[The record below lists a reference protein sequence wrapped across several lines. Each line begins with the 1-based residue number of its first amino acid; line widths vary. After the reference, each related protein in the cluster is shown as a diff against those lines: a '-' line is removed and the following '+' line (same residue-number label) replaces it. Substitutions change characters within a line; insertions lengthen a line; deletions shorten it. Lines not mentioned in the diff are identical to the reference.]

1 VSLKLLLV
9 EDDRLFGETIE
20 EFLEDEGYIVDV
32 ASSAKEALEFIYYS
46 PYDLY
51 ILDVKLPD
59 RDGFWLLK
67 ELRGEG
73 DDTPAIFLTSKKDGV
88 KEGFLRGGDDY
99 LIKPVDLEELLLR
112 IQALLRRT
120 IGQEKVEIGEYSF
133 DLKRLELKKGEEFVD
148 LGLKE
153 LKLLELFVKNRKKS
167 LSKEQIYDY
176 LWKPDEVVSDGA
188 LRVYINTLKKLFG
201 KDAITNIRGYGYRFE
216 K

>member
-1 VSLKLLLV
+1 MSLKLLLV
-9 EDDRLFGETIE
+9 EDDKLFGETIE
-20 EFLEDEGYIVDV
+20 EFLEDEGYVVDV
-32 ASSAKEALEFIYYS
+32 AQSAKEALEFIYYS

-51 ILDVKLPD
+51 IFDVKLPD

-67 ELRGEG
+67 ELRSEG
-73 DDTPAIFLTSKKDGV
+73 DDTPTIFLTSKGDGV
-88 KEGFLRGGDDY
+88 KEGFLKGADDY
-99 LIKPVDLEELLLR
+99 LVKPIDLEEFLLR

-120 IGQEKVEIGEYSF
+120 IGEERVVIGEYSF
-133 DLKRLELKKGEEFVD
+133 DIKRLELKKGDEFVD
-148 LGLKE
+148 LGFKE

-167 LSKEQIYDY
+167 LSKEQIYDH